1 MNRDWRWQMLRWI
14 TAAAALLPAAALA
27 NGGPVDWT
35 SGLGT
40 GGPRLGRSQQVR
52 LVSEELSITVGD
64 SLVEAEAVYRL
75 ENTGGPVEVD
85 YAIPIES
92 LKGYDLPQARRAT
105 VVLLEGGSRLPVET
119 VVTEDSIPHPEGW
132 TVPGRTTW
140 HTTALAFDSAET
152 ITVTAR
158 VAMPPYYEDF
168 ATTKSFFPSWSA
180 RHFRWTLAP
189 AGGWGGGVADSF
201 SCRVDMRPVLRLGCE
216 VDSVRGP
223 GGWAGE
229 GLWTVEE
236 SRFDMATAPPLELF
250 WREDSL
256 LLRRFVDSHV
266 LRSQDIR
273 AIRVSSILD
282 DQGDF
287 DYGPRNLL
295 DGDHSTAWAEG
306 GPGPGRGQ
314 GIEVE
319 LPEDFRLACVGIVNG
334 YHRSPATLRDNARA
348 AEVICGLV
356 FREHFRGGR
365 VDYHRVSLAD
375 PLEEAY
381 DPHRLGPF
389 QLLLDVGE
397 PLPVRTLRIE
407 VLDIHPGEVF
417 EDLCISELV
426 LLGTREGKP

>member
-1 MNRDWRWQMLRWI
+1 M
-14 TAAAALLPAAALA
+14 
-27 NGGPVDWT
+27 DWT

-64 SLVEAEAVYRL
+64 SLVEATAVYEL

-85 YAIPIES
+85 YAVPIES
-92 LKGYDLPQARRAT
+92 LRGYEDLPRARQAA
-105 VVLLEGGSRLPVET
+105 VVLLKDGSRLPVET
-119 VVTEDSIPHPEGW
+119 VVTRDSIPHPEGW
-132 TVPGRTTW
+132 TVPGLTTW
-140 HTTALAFDSAET
+140 HTTALPFDSAET

-158 VAMPPYYEDF
+158 VTMPPYYEDF
-168 ATTKSFFPSWSA
+168 STTKSFFPSWSA

-189 AGGWGGGVADSF
+189 AGGWGSGVADSF
-201 SCRVDMRPVLRLGCE
+201 SCRVDMRPVLALGCE

-223 GGWAGE
+223 GGWAEE
-229 GLWTVEE
+229 GLWTAEE
-236 SRFDMATAPPLELF
+236 TDFDMMSAPPLELF

-256 LLRRFVDSHV
+256 LLRRFVEAHV
-266 LRSQDIR
+266 LRSQDILS
-273 AIRVSSILD
+273 IRVSSILD

-295 DGDHSTAWAEG
+295 DGDHSTVWAEG
-306 GPGPGRGQ
+306 DPGPGRGQ

-319 LPEDFRLACVGIVNG
+319 LPEGFRLGSVAIVNG
-334 YHRSPATLRDNARA
+334 YRRSPATLRDNARA

-356 FREHFRGGR
+356 FPEHFRDGR
-365 VDYHRVSLAD
+365 VDYRRVSLAD
-375 PLEEAY
+375 PLAEGY
-381 DPHRLGPF
+381 HPRRLGPF
-389 QLLLDVGE
+389 QLLLDVGV

-407 VLDIHPGEVF
+407 VVEVHPGDAF

-426 LLGTREGKP
+426 LLGVREREAEAGP